1 MDLEQREKLLN
12 EWETR
17 LIQWENELN
26 KKEKQYKL
34 SMAFMNC
41 NSKYLLENYN
51 DYDTK
56 QYESL
61 KTHLF
66 A

>member
-1 MDLEQREKLLN
+1 MDLEQRYKMILLKEQELN
-12 EWETR
+12 ER
-17 LIQWENELN
+17 
-26 KKEKQYKL
+26 EKQLNQREKDL
-34 SMAFMNC
+34 KIGLAFMNC

-61 KTHLF
+61 TQ
-66 A
+66 